1 MSDIFR
7 EVDEDLRREQYKK
20 LWDRFGSYVIGL
32 AILIV
37 VATAGYRG
45 WEYWQNQKAE
55 TSGDAFVAA
64 LRLADE
70 GKHPEALAALDA
82 LVADGNGGYPAL
94 AAFRAA
100 GEKQAAGDATGAVA
114 AYEAIAARRDAP
126 ILVGDLARLRAAMIL
141 ADTASLEELDKRIG
155 DLASTGNPWRHSA
168 RELLGLA
175 AWRVGDATTSRK
187 YFDEI
192 MADQE
197 APQSVRSR
205 AQFML
210 GLITAEEGAPAA
222 APAPAPAG

>member
-7 EVDEDLRREQYKK
+7 EVDEDLRREQYKR
-20 LWDRFGSYVIGL
+20 LWDRYGSYVIGL

-45 WEYWQNQKAE
+45 WEYWQSRQAQA
-55 TSGDAFVAA
+55 SGDKFVTA

-70 GKHPEALAALDA
+70 GKHDEAIAALDA
-82 LVADGNGGYPAL
+82 LIAGGSGGYPAL
-94 AAFRAA
+94 ASFRLA
-100 GEKQAAGDATGAVA
+100 GEKAAAGDDAGAVA

-141 ADTASLEELDKRIG
+141 ADDASVADLDARIG
-155 DLASTGNPWRHSA
+155 DLAATGNPWRHSA

-175 AWRVGDATTSRK
+175 AWRVGDLAASRK

-192 MADQE
+192 VADQE

-210 GLITAEEGAPAA
+210 GLITARDGVAAPAA
-222 APAPAPAG
+222 APEG